1 MNSVISS
8 QISGEDTPPFPSP
21 FSPLAIITMADY
33 EKNEVVYLERT
44 TSDDSTVDDRLNSL
58 TAEEQKKLIWRIDTR
73 LVLTLGFMVSDSEHR
88 CLGGDSANEVL
99 STASPS
105 WIVPTWVLL
114 SSLVWVLI
122 SN

>member
-1 MNSVISS
+1 
-8 QISGEDTPPFPSP
+8 
-21 FSPLAIITMADY
+21 MADY

>member
-1 MNSVISS
+1 
-8 QISGEDTPPFPSP
+8 
-21 FSPLAIITMADY
+21 MADY

-73 LVLTLGFMVSDSEHR
+73 LVLTLGFMVSDLAHR

-99 STASPS
+99 STAS
-105 WIVPTWVLL
+105 L
-114 SSLVWVLI
+114 
-122 SN
+122 